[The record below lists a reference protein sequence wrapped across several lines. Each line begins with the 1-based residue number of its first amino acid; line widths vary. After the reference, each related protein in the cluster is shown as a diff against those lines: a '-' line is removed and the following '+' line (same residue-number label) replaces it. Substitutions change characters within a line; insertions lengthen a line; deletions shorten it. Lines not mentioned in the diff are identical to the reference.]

1 MLLFRPQMVGGPSW
15 LVITEKVSVR
25 QRDAVV
31 ISFNN
36 ITSSL
41 LKKKNKRGKVIKY
54 SAEVAI
60 KIGQFILTF

>member
-1 MLLFRPQMVGGPSW
+1 MLLFRPQMVGRPSW

-41 LKKKNKRGKVIKY
+41 LKKKKQESKVTKY

-60 KIGQFILTF
+60 KIGQFI